1 MEDLFDRN
9 VHPLY
14 AVMAFVSAAIVL
26 ILLLN
31 YLLNNRK
38 GKKQELLG
46 FFGFIIF
53 YCIQDGIWGLLA
65 SGMIN
70 SDSGLMLA
78 SAVFH
83 FSSALAPLI
92 WTLFFCKSL
101 RDLIQTPK
109 IWISVASVLMLVQ
122 LGMILANFSS
132 HFMFYVDETGNYQT
146 TNARAILFYLQFFI
160 YLLVAAVSIFG
171 ILSTKTQTRR
181 SSFQSFLWISLAPV
195 FFDVFQLIYPDAP
208 ANSVG
213 LCIACVLVQTFLTQT
228 VETQVRELEAEAEL
242 QKSKQKE
249 ILSAG
254 VITTL
259 SLEYGPLYLA
269 DLQTGSL
276 QVFRTSE
283 METSISVQ
291 RLAAEIPEYL
301 PFIREYAARYVAEE
315 DRASFLEWTNTE
327 HLKSIITANNISEF
341 NYQRNMNG
349 MQNYYQFCCGR
360 VSDDPGNNLM
370 IFGFRNVDAAVK
382 KDMETKRTLE
392 AALKDANI
400 ANKAKT
406 QFLFNMSHDIRTPMN
421 AIIGYTGIAKR
432 GTKEPATKDYLGKI
446 EIAGNQLLSL
456 VNQVL
461 EMARIESGTIVLQ
474 EQKIDMEQSAEV
486 VRTIYTS
493 QAEAKGLRFVV
504 DLRGLTHRHVI
515 GDSDRVSQIVNNL
528 LGNSIK
534 YTPEGGSIFNYV
546 EEEPCDKPGYAVY
559 RITVEDT
566 GIGMSRD
573 FLPHLFEEFSRENT
587 STVSKIQG
595 TGLGMPIVK
604 RLTELMGGSIEVTSE
619 LGQGSKFVVR
629 IPLKIDADFK
639 EAEPG
644 KENNPEISLAGMKIL
659 LVEDNE
665 MNREI
670 AEEILEEYGA
680 KIDTAE
686 DGDIAVE
693 KLKNSVPGQYDV
705 VLMDIQMPRM
715 NGYEAARAIRTLK
728 NKEIANIKIIAMTAN
743 AFEEDRQ
750 NAFAAGMNEHIAK
763 PIDVPKLLG
772 TLASLY
778 SAESIENSVR

>member
-1 MEDLFDRN
+1 MGNLFDRN

-14 AVMAFVSAAIVL
+14 AVMAFVCAAIVL
-26 ILLLN
+26 ILLQN
-31 YLLNNRK
+31 YLINNRK
-38 GKKQELLG
+38 GRKHELLA

-53 YCIQDGIWGLLA
+53 FCLQDGVWGLLA

-70 SDSGLMLA
+70 SDAGLMVS

-83 FSSALAPLI
+83 CSSALAPLV
-92 WTLFFCKSL
+92 WTLFFCRSL
-101 RDLIQTPK
+101 RELIKTPR
-109 IWISVASVLMLVQ
+109 IWIAIASVLMLLQ
-122 LGMILANFSS
+122 LVMILANFSS

-146 TNARAILFYLQFFI
+146 TDARAILFYVQFGI
-160 YLLVAAVSIFG
+160 YLLVAAVSILG
-171 ILSTKTQTRR
+171 ILSAKSLTRR
-181 SSFQSFLWISLAPV
+181 HSFRTFLWISLAPV

-269 DLQTGSL
+269 NLKTGSL
-276 QVFRTSE
+276 QLFRTSD
-283 METSISVQ
+283 MESSIPVQ
-291 RLAAEIPEYL
+291 QLVAEIPEYL
-301 PFIREYAARYVAEE
+301 LFIREYATRYVVEE
-315 DRASFLEWTNTE
+315 DRAAFLEWTDPD
-327 HLKSIITANNISEF
+327 HLQALIHDKNFSEF

-349 MQNYYQFCCGR
+349 VQNYYQFCCGR
-360 VSDDPGNNLM
+360 VSDDPMNNQM

-382 KDMETKRTLE
+382 KDLETKRQLE
-392 AALKDANI
+392 AALQAANS
-400 ANKAKT
+400 ANKSKT

-421 AIIGYTGIAKR
+421 AIIGYTGIAKKN
-432 GTKEPATKDYLGKI
+432 TEEPATKDYLGKI

-461 EMARIESGTIVLQ
+461 EMARIESGKVVLQ
-474 EQKIDMEQSAEV
+474 EQKIDMEQSEEV
-486 VRTIYTS
+486 VRAIYAS
-493 QAEAKGLRFVV
+493 QAEAKGLRFAVE
-504 DLRGLTHRHVI
+504 LRNLMHTHVI
-515 GDSDRVSQIVNNL
+515 GDADRITQVVNNL
-528 LGNSIK
+528 LGNAIK
-534 YTPEGGSIFNYV
+534 YTPEGGSILNTV
-546 EEEPCDKPGYAVY
+546 EEEPCELPGYAMV
-559 RITVEDT
+559 RISVEDT
-566 GIGMSRD
+566 GIGMSKE
-573 FLPHLFEEFSRENT
+573 FLPHLFEEFSREST

-604 RLTELMGGSIEVTSE
+604 RIVELMGGTIEVSSE
-619 LGQGSKFVVR
+619 PGKGSKFDVR
-629 IPLKIDADFK
+629 IPLKIDEDFQDT
-639 EAEPG
+639 EAE
-644 KENNPEISLAGMKIL
+644 EADSREISLAGMKIL

-670 AEEILEEYGA
+670 AQEILEDYGA
-680 KIDTAE
+680 EIDTAE

-693 KLKNSVPGQYDV
+693 KIKNSVPGRYDV

-715 NGYEAARAIRTLK
+715 NGYEATRAIRALD
-728 NKEIANIKIIAMTAN
+728 NKELANIKIIAMTAN

-750 NAFAAGMNEHIAK
+750 NAFTAGMNEHIAK
-763 PIDVPKLLG
+763 PIDVQKLLS
-772 TLASLY
+772 TLTGILK
-778 SAESIENSVR
+778 

>member
-1 MEDLFDRN
+1 MGALFDRN

-14 AVMAFVSAAIVL
+14 AVMAFVSAAIVS

-38 GKKQELLG
+38 DKKQELLS

-53 YCIQDGIWGLLA
+53 YCIQDGVWGLLA
-65 SGMIN
+65 SGIIN
-70 SDSGLMLA
+70 SDYALMVS

-83 FSSALAPLI
+83 ISSALAPLI
-92 WTLFFCKSL
+92 WTLFFCRSL
-101 RDLIQTPK
+101 HELMRKQK
-109 IWISVASVLMLVQ
+109 IWISVATILMLVQ

-132 HFMFYVDETGNYQT
+132 HFMFYVDEAGNYQT
-146 TNARAILFYLQFFI
+146 TDARAILFYVQFGI

-171 ILSTKTQTRR
+171 ILSTKSQTRQH
-181 SSFQSFLWISLAPV
+181 SFRSFLWISLTPV

-259 SLEYGPLYLA
+259 SLEYGPLYLV
-269 DLQTGSL
+269 DLKTGSL
-276 QVFRTSE
+276 QVFRTSDIE
-283 METSISVQ
+283 SSIPVQ
-291 RLAAEIPEYL
+291 QLASEIPEYL
-301 PFIREYAARYVAEE
+301 PFIRAYATRYVVEE
-315 DRASFLEWTNTE
+315 DRASFLEWTDAE
-327 HLKSIITANNISEF
+327 HLNALIHANSFSEF
-341 NYQRNMNG
+341 NYQRNSNG
-349 MQNYYQFCCGR
+349 TLNYYQYCCGP
-360 VSDDPGNNLM
+360 VSDDPTSDLM

-382 KDMETKRTLE
+382 KDMETKTALE
-392 AALKDANI
+392 AALQDANI
-400 ANKAKT
+400 ANESKT

-421 AIIGYTGIAKR
+421 AIIGYTGIAKKN
-432 GTKEPATKDYLGKI
+432 TKEPATKDYLGKI

-461 EMARIESGTIVLQ
+461 EMARIESGKTILQ
-474 EQKIDMEQSAEV
+474 AQKIDMDQSEDM
-486 VRTIYTS
+486 VRTIYAA
-493 QAEAKGLRFVV
+493 QAEAKDIRFTVELRNV
-504 DLRGLTHRHVI
+504 THKHVI
-515 GDSDRVSQIVNNL
+515 GDRGRISQIINNL
-528 LGNSIK
+528 LGNAIK

-546 EEEPCDKPGYAVY
+546 EEEACDMPGYAMY
-559 RITVEDT
+559 KITVEDT
-566 GIGMSRD
+566 GIGMSKE

-595 TGLGMPIVK
+595 TGLGMSIVK
-604 RLTELMGGSIEVTSE
+604 KLIDLMGGSIEVTSE
-619 LGQGSKFVVR
+619 PGHGSKFEVR
-629 IPLKIDADFK
+629 IPLKIDPDFMAQESD
-639 EAEPG
+639 EA
-644 KENNPEISLAGMKIL
+644 KNKEISLAGMKIL

-670 AEEILEEYGA
+670 AQEILEEYGA
-680 KIDTAE
+680 QIDTAE

-693 KLKNSVPGQYDV
+693 KVKNSAPGQYDV

-715 NGYEAARAIRTLK
+715 NGYEATKAIRALES
-728 NKEIANIKIIAMTAN
+728 KELADIKIIAMTAN

-763 PIDVPKLLG
+763 PIDVPHLLR
-772 TLASLY
+772 TLSNL
-778 SAESIENSVR
+778 

>member
-1 MEDLFDRN
+1 MAELFDRN

-14 AVMAFVSAAIVL
+14 AVMAFVSAAIVC

-31 YLLNNRK
+31 NLKNDKK
-38 GKKQELLG
+38 GQKHELLA

-53 YCIQDGIWGLLA
+53 YCIQDGVWGLLA

-70 SDSGLMLA
+70 SDSALMVA
-78 SAVFH
+78 SSVFH
-83 FSSALAPLI
+83 ISSALAPLV
-92 WTLFFCKSL
+92 WTLFFCGSL
-101 RDLIQTPK
+101 GELIRSPK
-109 IWISVASVLMLVQ
+109 IWTSVALVLMIAQ
-122 LGMILANFSS
+122 LGMIIANFSS

-146 TNARAILFYLQFFI
+146 TFYRSILFYVQFSV
-160 YLLVAAVSIFG
+160 YLLVAAVSAVG
-171 ILSTKTQTRR
+171 ILSAKSLTRR
-181 SSFQSFLWISLAPV
+181 HSFRSFLWISLAPV

-213 LCIACVLVQTFLTQT
+213 LCIACVLVQTFLTKT

-242 QKSKQKE
+242 QKSRQKE

-269 DLQTGSL
+269 DLKTGSL
-276 QVFRTSE
+276 QLFRTSDVE
-283 METSISVQ
+283 SSIPVQ
-291 RLAAEIPEYL
+291 QLACEIPEYQ
-301 PFIREYAARYVAEE
+301 PFIREYAESYVDEG
-315 DRASFLEWTNTE
+315 DRASFLEWTDAG
-327 HLKSIITANNISEF
+327 HLESIINTDNISEF
-341 NYQRNMNG
+341 NYLRNMDG

-360 VSDDPGNNLM
+360 VPDDSMNHLM

-382 KDMETKRTLE
+382 KDQETKRALE
-392 AALKDANI
+392 AALKEANI

-406 QFLFNMSHDIRTPMN
+406 KFLFNMSHDIRTPMN

-432 GTKEPATKDYLGKI
+432 NSQEPAIKDYLGKI

-474 EQKIDMEQSAEV
+474 EKKIDLNHSAEV
-486 VRTIYTS
+486 VRAIYAS
-493 QAEAKGLRFVV
+493 QAETKGLKLAVE
-504 DLRGLTHRHVI
+504 LRGLTHSHLL

-528 LGNSIK
+528 LGNAIK
-534 YTPEGGSIFNYV
+534 YTPEGGSILNTV
-546 EEEPCDKPGYAVY
+546 EEEPCDQPGYAMI

-566 GIGMSRD
+566 GIGMSEE
-573 FLPHLFEEFSRENT
+573 FLPHVFEEFSRENT
-587 STVSKIQG
+587 STVSRIQG

-604 RLTELMGGSIEVTSE
+604 NLVELMGGSIEVTSA
-619 LGQGSKFVVR
+619 LGHGSKFVVR
-629 IPLKIDADFK
+629 IPLKIDEDFRDTVPD
-639 EAEPG
+639 ESTDQ
-644 KENNPEISLAGMKIL
+644 EISLAGMKIL

-670 AEEILEEYGA
+670 AQEILEEYGA
-680 KIDTAE
+680 KIETAE

-693 KLKNSVPGQYDV
+693 KIRHAAPGWVDV

-715 NGYEAARAIRTLK
+715 NGYDATKAIRALPD
-728 NKEIANIKIIAMTAN
+728 EWASSIPIVAMTAN

-763 PIDVPKLLG
+763 PIHVGKLL
-772 TLASLY
+772 
-778 SAESIENSVR
+778 SVLSGILKK